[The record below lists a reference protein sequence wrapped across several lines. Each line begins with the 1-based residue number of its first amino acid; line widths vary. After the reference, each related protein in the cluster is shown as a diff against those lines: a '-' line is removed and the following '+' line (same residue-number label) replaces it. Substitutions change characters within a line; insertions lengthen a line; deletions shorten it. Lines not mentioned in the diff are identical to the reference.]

1 MKKLVIVDNDGGVDD
16 AWAIFLMLNDP
27 EIEVIAFTCVFG
39 NTTLDCVCTNNLRLS
54 ALFSDNKIPVYRG
67 ADSPLIPR
75 LSGSPLPDD
84 FQFFHGRNGFGD
96 VSLPRLPDS
105 VSVRPEAA
113 FIKLNDLAKEYEG
126 QITLVCLGP
135 LTNVALAMRAFP
147 DFVDNLKEVFIMGG
161 NYTALGNSTKRPEFN
176 IHVDP
181 EAADIVFRG
190 LGDKCTLLPWETC
203 RSTKIT
209 LSWKESLE
217 KCSGQAMKFL
227 HAIEA
232 PLTSKKKAMGFD
244 NFVSSDVLLAVVLTS
259 GDAVV
264 RDVRH
269 HLGVEL
275 AGTYTR
281 GQLVVLDHVDDRAT
295 SKVRIVQEVS
305 AQKYMDA
312 IEALKHL

>member
-1 MKKLVIVDNDGGVDD
+1 
-16 AWAIFLMLNDP
+16 
-27 EIEVIAFTCVFG
+27 
-39 NTTLDCVCTNNLRLS
+39 
-54 ALFSDNKIPVYRG
+54 
-67 ADSPLIPR
+67 
-75 LSGSPLPDD
+75 
-84 FQFFHGRNGFGD
+84 
-96 VSLPRLPDS
+96 
-105 VSVRPEAA
+105 
-113 FIKLNDLAKEYEG
+113 
-126 QITLVCLGP
+126 
-135 LTNVALAMRAFP
+135 MRAFP

-305 AQKYMDA
+305 AQKYMEA